1 MKLSTKILSLC
12 SLALLGIASVAH
24 ADPMD
29 TFTEG
34 SSGTGQC
41 CFTVVLDQKSSTDVG
56 VTVTITTPT
65 YVFVNS
71 GDAPPT
77 GNHPTFAFD
86 LDLSGVTLSSVSG
99 WTDYANTSDTTGGPG
114 YGTFNNQYDVN
125 APGSTSGLTSLKF
138 DVTDGSGILIS
149 NFIHNSSGFYFT
161 DDMGIGENTAS
172 GGINTVG
179 VPSGITPVPEPSS
192 LLLLGTG
199 IIGAAGMLRRRMVAG
214 RA

>member
-1 MKLSTKILSLC
+1 MILSLC
-12 SLALLGIASVAH
+12 PLALLGSASVAH
-24 ADPMD
+24 ADPTD

-65 YVFVNS
+65 FVFVNS

-86 LDLSGVTLSSVSG
+86 LNLSGVTLSSVSG

-125 APGSTSGLTSLKF
+125 APGSSGGLTSLTF
-138 DVTDGSGILIS
+138 DVTDSSGILIDD
-149 NFIHNSSGFYFT
+149 FIDNGSGFYFT
-161 DDMGIGENTAS
+161 DDMGIGENTAT

-179 VPSGITPVPEPSS
+179 VPSGTTPITPEPSS

-199 IIGAAGMLRRRMVAG
+199 IVGAGGLLRRRMDAG